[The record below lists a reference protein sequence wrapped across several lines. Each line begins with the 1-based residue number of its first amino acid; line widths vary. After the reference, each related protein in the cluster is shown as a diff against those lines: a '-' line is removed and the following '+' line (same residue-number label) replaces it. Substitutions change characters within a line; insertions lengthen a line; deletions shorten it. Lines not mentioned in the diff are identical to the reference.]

1 MRVTRLGLRVLVV
14 LLMCAAGA
22 GAQPRA
28 EVEAIGFS
36 QHYRPD
42 GWVPVLV
49 RITSTSSQAAEYQI
63 QIRQKDLD
71 GDEIIYSRR
80 VTVSPNLDTATR
92 EPQRVW
98 VYFRP
103 TPIDGG
109 LPTANATPQEIRS
122 RLSIVLADA
131 SGTVL
136 GPVAV
141 NDSVI
146 NLDPPI
152 GGLDGS
158 RGGRL
163 VLMVGERSAATRELA
178 PGRMLGMVEEIIVI
192 NITNARQL
200 PDSVLGYDM
209 VDAIVWLNADAEP
222 LLAGGGERLAAIER
236 FVRDGG
242 RLVVCTPAES
252 PRITPF
258 ADLLPVEIDRM
269 VDQSA
274 PEPVRTLARELTL
287 SRNPQNNAALASWQR
302 IVGPFR
308 VAVARPK
315 SGSIVETWTQLP
327 GQATPTPWLARRPL
341 DFGCVTWVAQDLSDT
356 RLVGVAD
363 GWSGVWHHILGYR
376 ADLRVNSE
384 ANVEGRT
391 IYRPAGMR
399 DLGRGAIAGL
409 DVQEQS
415 LTLVTIA
422 IFFFIGYWAVAG
434 PGSHFF
440 LASRKKLSWSWLV
453 FACCALGAT
462 GLTAGVVW
470 LVLRGPPELRHL
482 TVVRSS
488 VAPNSESLVLSRMG
502 VYIPRDGAQTIALDP
517 TDRSSGWV
525 SPLSMHPYYLQ
536 DRPGVLAPSSY
547 VLDTG
552 QPTSVDVPY
561 RSTLKKLQF
570 AWRGLL
576 NDRIVGDPRL
586 SPSGALSGRIRNTIG
601 VELQNVYLVYHDP
614 GRNDDQIIYLPT
626 WPAGDEIDLAE
637 LRQRRDREQ
646 RIPLVG
652 DIASPDRKQFAIGV
666 MGADW
671 ARFWFPKLRSSSF
684 GEQAFDDSSTASPAI
699 IPMLSLFDR
708 LPPMPNTRNATDRAD
723 LLRRGARK
731 FDASAVVL
739 GGQMLIIAQTDDAP
753 LPVPLVIERVPTVGR
768 GRTIWQFAIPI
779 DRGTPRP
786 PTDDELP
793 APSPELPLPAESNN

>member
-1 MRVTRLGLRVLVV
+1 
-14 LLMCAAGA
+14 
-22 GAQPRA
+22 
-28 EVEAIGFS
+28 
-36 QHYRPD
+36 
-42 GWVPVLV
+42 
-49 RITSTSSQAAEYQI
+49 
-63 QIRQKDLD
+63 
-71 GDEIIYSRR
+71 
-80 VTVSPNLDTATR
+80 R

-103 TPIDGG
+103 TPIAGG
-109 LPTANATPQEIRS
+109 LPGVGATAQELRS
-122 RLSIVLADA
+122 RLSIVIAD
-131 SGTVL
+131 SGGTVL
-136 GPVAV
+136 GPVVV
-141 NDSVI
+141 NDSVM
-146 NLDPPI
+146 NLDPPV
-152 GGLDGS
+152 GGLDGA

-178 PGRMLGMVEEIIVI
+178 PGPVLGMVEELVVI
-192 NITNARQL
+192 HITSARQL

-242 RLVVCTPAES
+242 RLVVCTLLERA
-252 PRITPF
+252 RIAPF
-258 ADLLPVEIDRM
+258 EPWLPVEIDRM

-287 SRNPQNNAALASWQR
+287 SRNPVNNTAMAGWQR

-308 VAVARPK
+308 VAVGRVK
-315 SGSIVETWTQLP
+315 SGSIVEAWTQVP
-327 GQATPTPWLARRPL
+327 GQADRAPWLARRPM
-341 DFGCVTWVAQDLSDT
+341 DFGCVTWVAQDLSDA
-356 RLVGVAD
+356 RLVTVAD
-363 GWSGVWHHILGYR
+363 GWSGVWHFILGYR
-376 ADLRVNSE
+376 ADPRVNSE
-384 ANVEGRT
+384 ANPEARNLYGVAAVRDIG
-391 IYRPAGMR
+391 AG
-399 DLGRGAIAGL
+399 AVSGL

-422 IFFFIGYWAVAG
+422 IFFFIGYWALAG
-434 PGSHFF
+434 PGAHFF
-440 LASRKKLSWSWLV
+440 LASKKKLSWSWLV
-453 FACCALGAT
+453 FACCALAAT

-488 VAPNSESLVLSRMG
+488 AVPNSESLILSRLG

-547 VLDTG
+547 VLDTAE
-552 QPTSVDVPY
+552 PSKVDVPY

-576 NDRIVGDPRL
+576 EDRISGDPRL
-586 SPSGALSGRIRNTIG
+586 SVTGALSGRVRNNFG
-601 VELQNVYLVYHDP
+601 VGLRNVYLVYHDP
-614 GRNDDQIIYLPT
+614 SRNDDQIIYLPA
-626 WPAGDEIDLAE
+626 WAAGEEIDLAE
-637 LRQRRDREQ
+637 LRQRRDPEQ

-652 DIASPDRKQFAIGV
+652 DIASPDRGQFSVGV

-671 ARFWFPKLRSSSF
+671 SRFWFPKLRSSGF
-684 GEQAFDDSSTASPAI
+684 GEQSFDDSSAATPAI
-699 IPMLSLFDR
+699 IPLLSLFDR
-708 LPPMPNTRNATDRAD
+708 LPQMPNTRNNRDRVD
-723 LLRRGARK
+723 LLRRGAREW
-731 FDASAVVL
+731 DASAVVL

-753 LPVPLVIERVPTVGR
+753 LPVPLRVQGDPVVGR

-779 DRGTPRP
+779 DRGIPRP
-786 PTDDELP
+786 PTDDALP
-793 APSPELPLPAESNN
+793 APSGESESAPTPNP